1 MNEFAIGEKVQSWA
15 PSLPDTLLPP
25 ILAAEGASQA
35 PWKRSQQHAFA
46 AKANPLLGCV
56 SGQQSRGREPS
67 SPLSTRG
74 WSNLLQLDLLRA
86 GPPEIPPTYR
96 RIIQRRSSQPAHAW
110 GGRTISNLQQDR
122 HLPGLCNRYKS
133 WCVHA
138 RKGTRRGNRVTE
150 ENSNSGS
157 KLSSWDLTDVC
168 RGKKVWSRPRG
179 RLMWGGD
186 GNNY

>member
-1 MNEFAIGEKVQSWA
+1 MPLQQRPTPSWGVLVVSRAGEGSRPPRSAHVVEATCSSW
-15 PSLPDTLLPP
+15 T
-25 ILAAEGASQA
+25 
-35 PWKRSQQHAFA
+35 
-46 AKANPLLGCV
+46 C
-56 SGQQSRGREPS
+56 SGQDLQRSPPPTGESSRGDLHSQLMREE
-67 SPLSTRG
+67 
-74 WSNLLQLDLLRA
+74 A
-86 GPPEIPPTYR
+86 GPLAICNR
-96 RIIQRRSSQPAHAW
+96 
-110 GGRTISNLQQDR
+110 DR